1 VIERLEA
8 EANENKTQI
17 EQSTENRIRRL
28 KEKYEK
34 EIVDLEESEREAK
47 NKYIETKKKLV
58 EDEDVIINLKAT
70 IDQLQSQLETSKA
83 LVLKLQSER
92 EEMKEVV
99 RAEIQTEMESLQKEL
114 DSVKSSRD
122 GEIQQLYSRVK
133 VSIARK
139 DEILEEVTRD
149 HKALQDKC
157 AYLETC

>member
-1 VIERLEA
+1 
-8 EANENKTQI
+8 
-17 EQSTENRIRRL
+17 
-28 KEKYEK
+28 
-34 EIVDLEESEREAK
+34 
-47 NKYIETKKKLV
+47 
-58 EDEDVIINLKAT
+58 LKAT

-99 RAEIQTEMESLQKEL
+99 RVEIQTEMESLQKEL

-157 AYLETC
+157 AYLENMLEQQRKEYLMK